1 MQIECLALVPS
12 TLLTNFN
19 NKEMLNMLKHMKY
32 VKQAKNE
39 ILLMAILF
47 SLFFIMLLYNEG
59 AAVLSVSA
67 CLFNI
72 IAKDL
77 FSQRA

>member
-1 MQIECLALVPS
+1 MQIESLDLIPS
-12 TLLTNFN
+12 TLLTDLKY
-19 NKEMLNMLKHMKY
+19 KEMLTMLKHI
-32 VKQAKNE
+32 KQAKNE
-39 ILLMAILF
+39 ILLMAFLF

-72 IAKDL
+72 IAKDI
-77 FSQRA
+77 FSQKA

>member
-1 MQIECLALVPS
+1 
-12 TLLTNFN
+12 
-19 NKEMLNMLKHMKY
+19 MLKHI
-32 VKQAKNE
+32 KQAKNE
-39 ILLMAILF
+39 ILLMAI
-47 SLFFIMLLYNEG
+47 LFFIMLLYNEG

-67 CLFNI
+67 CLLNI

>member
-19 NKEMLNMLKHMKY
+19 NKERLTILKHINH

-39 ILLMAILF
+39 ILLMMILF
-47 SLFFIMLLYNEG
+47 SLFFIALFYNEV
-59 AAVLSVSA
+59 AAVLSVFT

>member
-1 MQIECLALVPS
+1 
-12 TLLTNFN
+12 
-19 NKEMLNMLKHMKY
+19 MLKHMKY

-39 ILLMAILF
+39 IFLMAILF
-47 SLFFIMLLYNEG
+47 FLFFIALFYNEG
-59 AAVLSVSA
+59 AAVLSVFA

>member
-1 MQIECLALVPS
+1 M
-12 TLLTNFN
+12 LT
-19 NKEMLNMLKHMKY
+19 MLKHI
-32 VKQAKNE
+32 KQAKNE

-67 CLFNI
+67 CLLNI

>member
-1 MQIECLALVPS
+1 I
-12 TLLTNFN
+12 
-19 NKEMLNMLKHMKY
+19 NKEMLTMLKHI
-32 VKQAKNE
+32 KQAKNE

>member
-1 MQIECLALVPS
+1 
-12 TLLTNFN
+12 
-19 NKEMLNMLKHMKY
+19 MLKHI
-32 VKQAKNE
+32 KQAKNE
-39 ILLMAILF
+39 ILLMAFLF

-72 IAKDL
+72 IAKDI
-77 FSQRA
+77 FSQKA